1 MEEGEMK
8 RRQLK
13 RTVTALAVVV
23 FSGALGATAMAQQ
36 WPGRNPHISRTEIA
50 TFDHYLDSHP
60 DVAARLAA
68 DPWLVND
75 PRFVAAHPDFRAYLA
90 SHPGVREEIHESPG
104 QFMYREGH
112 YDWEHDQAHPLA
124 NTDHYLDR
132 HPEVQAQ
139 LEHHPGLVDDP
150 KYVASHP
157 GLRKFLAQHPV
168 ARADWKSHPYRYM
181 TREDAYDQ
189 RH

>member
-1 MEEGEMK
+1 MK
-8 RRQLK
+8 RRHLK
-13 RTVTALAVVV
+13 RTVTALAVVI
-23 FSGALGATAMAQQ
+23 FSGAFGAAAMAQQ
-36 WPGRNPHISRTEIA
+36 WPGRNPDISRTEIA
-50 TFDHYLDSHP
+50 NFDQYLDHHP

-68 DPWLVND
+68 DPRLIND
-75 PRFVAAHPDFRAYLA
+75 PRFVATHPDLHAFLA

-112 YDWEHDQAHPLA
+112 YDWQRDQAHPLA

-132 HPEVQAQ
+132 HPQVQAQ

-150 KYVASHP
+150 KYLANHP
-157 GLRKFLAQHPV
+157 GLHEFLAKHPI

-181 TREDAYDQ
+181 TREDSYDQ